1 MTINPILK
9 KDLKTK
15 LRGWRSTIL
24 ICCYVTLLTGILFLY
39 FASSNMF
46 NPRSY
51 QSFNPRMAI
60 DAYNILITFQFAQ
73 YSVY

>member
-51 QSFNPRMAI
+51 QSFAHHFLPRLTSSA
-60 DAYNILITFQFAQ
+60 LHLLTTC
-73 YSVY
+73 